1 MTLACGRGR
10 RRPGQ
15 ARTEMTMPADPTIQP
30 FRIEIPEADLDDLKA
45 RLARARWPDQLP
57 GVGWDYG
64 IPLDYVQELAR
75 YWRTSYDWRVH
86 EQRLNGFP
94 QFTTA
99 IDGQNIHFLHVRSEE
114 PAAVPLLLLHGWP
127 GSVLE
132 FAGMIGPLTDP
143 RAHGG
148 DPSRAF
154 HVVVPSLPGYGFSGP
169 TTEPGWDS
177 ARMAKA
183 FAALMSRLGYQG
195 WGAAGGDAGALVG
208 RELGILAP
216 DGLIGVHLLQI
227 FAFPSGDPAEMAALS
242 DADRESL
249 AGTTADFQSKAGYQ
263 KIQQTRPQTLGYGL
277 TDSPA
282 GQLAWNAELWT
293 GWGEFADYL
302 DVDTYLTHVSI
313 YWFTRTGV
321 SSARHYYED
330 ARSGA
335 GYRDAPNKVP
345 TAVAVFPQ
353 DFRTI
358 RAFAERSSNIV
369 RYTEFNRGGHFAYTT
384 DPDLVAGDLREF
396 FAGLD

>member
-1 MTLACGRGR
+1 
-10 RRPGQ
+10 
-15 ARTEMTMPADPTIQP
+15 MPLGVVQ
-30 FRIEIPEADLDDLKA
+30 
-45 RLARARWPDQLP
+45 RLAER
-57 GVGWDYG
+57 
-64 IPLDYVQELAR
+64 
-75 YWRTSYDWRVH
+75 WRTGYDWRAH
-86 EQRLNGFP
+86 EARLNQIP
-94 QFTTA
+94 QYTTT
-99 IDGQNIHFLHVRSEE
+99 IDGQDIHFLHVRSEE

-132 FAGMIGPLTDP
+132 FAGMIGPLTGP

-154 HVVVPSLPGYGFSGP
+154 HVVVPSLPRYGFSGP

-183 FAALMSRLGYQG
+183 LAALMSRLGYAR
-195 WGAAGGDAGALVG
+195 WGTAGGDAGALAG

-216 DGLIGVHLLQI
+216 DGLTGVHLLQV
-227 FAFPSGDPAEMAALS
+227 FAFPSGDPAEMARLS
-242 DADRESL
+242 DADRQSL
-249 AGTTADFQSKAGYQ
+249 SGTTADFQSKAGYQ

-293 GWGEFADYL
+293 GWGDYADHL

-335 GYRDAPNKVP
+335 GYRDARTRYRRRSRCSPGTSGRSGPSPSGP
-345 TAVAVFPQ
+345 TTSCGTP
-353 DFRTI
+353 
-358 RAFAERSSNIV
+358 SSTRPVTSPTPPTPIW
-369 RYTEFNRGGHFAYTT
+369 
-384 DPDLVAGDLREF
+384 
-396 FAGLD
+396 

>member
-1 MTLACGRGR
+1 MT
-10 RRPGQ
+10 
-15 ARTEMTMPADPTIQP
+15 TPAEIRP
-30 FRIEIPEADLDDLKA
+30 FRIGIPQSDLDDLAA
-45 RLARARWPDQLP
+45 RLAATRWPDELT
-57 GVGWDYG
+57 GAGTDYG
-64 IPLDYVQELAR
+64 MPLGVVQRLAER
-75 YWRTSYDWRVH
+75 WRTGYDWRAH
-86 EQRLNGFP
+86 EARLNQIP
-94 QFTTA
+94 QYTTT
-99 IDGQNIHFLHVRSEE
+99 IDGQDIHFLHVRSEE

-143 RAHGG
+143 RAHGS

-154 HVVVPSLPGYGFSGP
+154 HVVAPSLPGYGFSGP

-183 FAALMSRLGYQG
+183 FAALMSRLGYAR

-227 FAFPSGDPAEMAALS
+227 FAFPSGDPAEMARLS
-242 DADRESL
+242 DADKQSL
-249 AGTTADFQSKAGYQ
+249 SGTTADFQSKAGYQ

-293 GWGEFADYL
+293 GWGDYADYL

-335 GYRDAPNKVP
+335 GYRDAPSKVP

-358 RAFAERSSNIV
+358 QTFAERANNIV
-369 RYTEFNRGGHFAYTT
+369 RYTEFDRGGHFAYTT

-396 FAGLD
+396 FADLG

>member
-1 MTLACGRGR
+1 MT
-10 RRPGQ
+10 
-15 ARTEMTMPADPTIQP
+15 TPAEIKR
-30 FRIEIPEADLDDLKA
+30 FRIDIPERDLDDLAA
-45 RLARARWPDQLP
+45 RLAITRWPDELT
-57 GVGWDYG
+57 GAGTDYG
-64 IPLDYVQELAR
+64 MPLGVVQRLAER
-75 YWRTSYDWRVH
+75 WRTGFDWRAH
-86 EQRLNGFP
+86 EARLNQIP
-94 QFTTA
+94 QYTTT
-99 IDGQNIHFLHVRSEE
+99 IDGQNIHFLHIRSEE

-132 FAGMIGPLTDP
+132 FTGMIGPLTDP

-169 TTEPGWDS
+169 ATEPGWDS

-183 FAALMSRLGYQG
+183 LAALMSRLGYAR

-227 FAFPSGDPAEMAALS
+227 FAFPSGDPAEMARLS
-242 DADRESL
+242 DADRQSL
-249 AGTTADFQSKAGYQ
+249 SGTTADFQSKAGYQ

-293 GWGEFADYL
+293 GWGDYADYL

-330 ARSGA
+330 AHSGA

-358 RAFAERSSNIV
+358 RTFAERANNIV
-369 RYTEFNRGGHFAYTT
+369 RYTEFDRGGHFAYTT
-384 DPDLVAGDLREF
+384 DPDLVTGDLREF
-396 FAGLD
+396 FADLG